1 MINPDEDM
9 IANVVD
15 PLILEIYLYK
25 NNYKDRILISELKEK
40 AHTVRIPEMEGTCFF
55 VRVED
60 VISILNTSFKKDI
73 KNFGSISE
81 KSLSNNVTSIYF
93 IDNMI
98 KSFESI
104 KYFKVNVSNS
114 EVYTRLNKDT
124 ITFDYKIIHSR
135 INFPSFCTPEFLEKC
150 KEIFQKIGV
159 YKRDI
164 FDKAPYFE
172 IMSNDLID
180 KLVIYSQGLTDGEEM
195 IYVENIL
202 MLLGSKVEKDNP
214 ILLVIVEN

>member
-114 EVYTRLNKDT
+114 EVYTKLFILELISLLFVHRNSSKNVRKFFRKL
-124 ITFDYKIIHSR
+124 
-135 INFPSFCTPEFLEKC
+135 EFTKG
-150 KEIFQKIGV
+150 IFSIKL
-159 YKRDI
+159 
-164 FDKAPYFE
+164 
-172 IMSNDLID
+172 LI
-180 KLVIYSQGLTDGEEM
+180 
-195 IYVENIL
+195 
-202 MLLGSKVEKDNP
+202 SK
-214 ILLVIVEN
+214 